1 MSKKTRKAFM
11 KHVFTWLSVVG
22 LIGVVFSGCAMYD
35 PSIFGALQ
43 DDSKPEKKMTSE
55 AQITLAW
62 DPPSTP
68 VQSYNIY
75 YRIHDEA
82 LWNLLAEIP
91 AAAEPLYTISID
103 DLGPGTYDF
112 GISAVDQDD
121 NESALHTSL
130 DITADPKSGWYLS
143 WTDEWW

>member
-1 MSKKTRKAFM
+1 MLKKSRKAFL
-11 KHVFTWLSVVG
+11 KYDFTGLSVIG

-35 PSIFGALQ
+35 PSIFVALQ
-43 DDSKPEKKMTSE
+43 DDSEPEKKMTSE

-75 YRIHDEA
+75 YRVHDEV
-82 LWNLLAEIP
+82 LWYLLAEIP
-91 AAAEPLYTISID
+91 ATAEPEYTISID
-103 DLGPGTYDF
+103 DLGPGIYDF

-130 DITADPKSGWYLS
+130 DITADPESGWYLS
-143 WTDEWW
+143 WTQDW